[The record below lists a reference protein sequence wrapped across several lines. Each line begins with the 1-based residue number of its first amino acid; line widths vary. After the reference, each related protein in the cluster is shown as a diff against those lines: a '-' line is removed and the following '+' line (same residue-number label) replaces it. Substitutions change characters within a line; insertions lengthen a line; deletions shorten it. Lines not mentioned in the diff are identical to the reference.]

1 MFDILLFVHSVMR
14 WVVLISLLTA
24 IYKACDGYMKGRVFS
39 NADNALRHWTATI
52 AHIQLMVGM
61 LVYTQS
67 PNAKFSFKQP
77 VFYGH
82 ITPTFF
88 FGVLH
93 LLMMLSAIVLIT
105 VGSATAKRK
114 AGDRQKFKTMLIWFG
129 IALLVIL
136 LAIPWPFSPLAQRAY
151 LRSLH

>member
-1 MFDILLFVHSVMR
+1 
-14 WVVLISLLTA
+14 VLISLIPA
-24 IYKACDGYMKGRVFS
+24 IYKAYDGYVQRRAFTK
-39 NADNALRHWTATI
+39 ADNALRHWTATI

-82 ITPTFF
+82 LTPTFF

-93 LLMMLSAIVLIT
+93 LLLMLTAVVLIT
-105 VGSATAKRK
+105 IGSAMAKRK
-114 AGDRQKFKTMLIWFG
+114 FDDRLKFKTILIWFG
-129 IALLVIL
+129 IALLIIL
-136 LAIPWPFSPLAQRAY
+136 LAIPWPFSPLAQRPY
-151 LRSLH
+151 LHTLN

>member
-1 MFDILLFVHSVMR
+1 MR
-14 WVVLISLLTA
+14 WTVLISLLTA
-24 IYKACDGYMKGRVFS
+24 IYKAYDGYAQRRTFT
-39 NADNALRHWTATI
+39 NTDNKIRHWAATI

-82 ITPTFF
+82 LTPAFF

-105 VGSATAKRK
+105 IGSAMAKRK
-114 AGDRQKFKTMLIWFG
+114 FDDREKFKTILIWFG
-129 IALLVIL
+129 VALLVIL
-136 LAIPWPFSPLAQRAY
+136 LAIPWPFSPLAQRPY
-151 LRSLH
+151 LHSLN